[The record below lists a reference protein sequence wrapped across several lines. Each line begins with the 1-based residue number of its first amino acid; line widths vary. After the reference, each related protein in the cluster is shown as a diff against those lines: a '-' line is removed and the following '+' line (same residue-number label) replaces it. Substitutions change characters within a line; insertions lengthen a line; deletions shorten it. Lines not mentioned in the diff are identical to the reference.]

1 MEIHNITSDLLNGHY
16 SVELIPDES
25 IEVIIEMQ
33 KKDEDNAKIIYNRL
47 NSNLPGHVGIGN
59 ADMGNAGINVTIDD
73 DAGMGNVA
81 TDDARIDVELSLG
94 ESLVGDDDEEENNEE
109 YIDSMI
115 LNIND
120 GDIISNIYEQ
130 TYV

>member
-25 IEVIIEMQ
+25 IEAIIEMQ

-47 NSNLPGHVGIGN
+47 NSNPPGHAG
-59 ADMGNAGINVTIDD
+59 MGNTGTGNNGINVTNDD
-73 DAGMGNVA
+73 DAGIKNVA
-81 TDDARIDVELSLG
+81 TDDARIEVELSLG
-94 ESLVGDDDEEENNEE
+94 ESLVGDDDEEQNNEE

-130 TYV
+130 TYI